1 MDFLLLYHF
10 RKLKGVAIEILQV
23 LIDDI
28 TTNMIFEIMAIK
40 FLSEI
45 EKYLVMANLG
55 LILTQFEP
63 KMGQNRPYSFSQFSH
78 PFFAKYFSQ
87 NNLLHFAKFREMYH
101 SNDVRKLKVFV
112 PP

>member
-10 RKLKGVAIEILQV
+10 GKLKGVAIEIFQV

-45 EKYLVMANLG
+45 EKYLAMAT
-55 LILTQFEP
+55 LTSVT
-63 KMGQNRPYSFSQFSH
+63 N
-78 PFFAKYFSQ
+78 
-87 NNLLHFAKFREMYH
+87 FREKNF
-101 SNDVRKLKVFV
+101 SA
-112 PP
+112 